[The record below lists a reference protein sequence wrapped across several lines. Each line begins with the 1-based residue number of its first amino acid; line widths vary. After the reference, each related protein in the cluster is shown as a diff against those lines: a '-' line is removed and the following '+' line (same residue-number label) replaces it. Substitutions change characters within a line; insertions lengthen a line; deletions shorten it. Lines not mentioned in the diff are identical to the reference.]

1 MHILDVLK
9 ERGFIAQTTFE
20 DELYKQLEEPTTFY
34 VGFDPTADSLHI
46 GHYIPIMA
54 MAHMQRAGH
63 RPIAL
68 MGGGTAMIGDPSGK
82 TDMRKM
88 MTVETIDHN
97 VECIK
102 QQMSRFLDFS
112 GDKAIIVNNADWLR
126 NLNFIEFMRDIGA
139 MFSVN
144 KMLTADCYK
153 TRMAT
158 DNGLSFLEFT
168 YMLMQ
173 SYDFLEL
180 FHRYGCRLEMG
191 GNDQWSNMLGGA
203 DLVRRKDSEKAFAC
217 TFQLLLTHDGKKMG
231 KTEKGAL
238 WLDPN
243 KTSPF
248 DFYQYWRNVDDA
260 DVEKCL
266 GLLTFLPMDEVRRLG
281 ALQGSEIN
289 EAKKVLAF
297 EVTKLVHGEE
307 EAQKAADAAWDVIQ
321 MNKYSLIEDKS
332 IVANGTTI
340 TDEDAKFL
348 NAMKSYELVW
358 QNDGT
363 WSSET
368 IWGWWW
374 RTSNKYSNATTGYDY
389 MGGVGG
395 TMIPALPPN
404 FGFYAGFGGT
414 APSLKL
420 ADSYPMWSTGRYP
433 VKGYEG
439 RNDMSKPIV
448 DPLSGYKTDGFTEG
462 YKQYVDPLYPE
473 WRPAIKAHNTCIDRD
488 PRFYATMVPNGS

>member
-1 MHILDVLK
+1 MPHVLDILK

-20 DELYKQLEEPTTFY
+20 DELYEQLKQPTTFY

-88 MTVETIDHN
+88 MTVETIDNN
-97 VECIK
+97 VAHIK
-102 QQMSRFLDFS
+102 EQMSRFLDFS
-112 GDKAIIVNNADWLR
+112 DGKAIIANNGDWLR
-126 NLNFIEFMRDIGA
+126 NLNFIEFMRDIGSL
-139 MFSVN
+139 FSVN
-144 KMLTADCYK
+144 KMLTAECYK
-153 TRMAT
+153 ARMAT

-203 DLVRRKDSEKAFAC
+203 DLVRRKDNEKAFAC
-217 TFQLLLTHDGKKMG
+217 TFQLLLTHDGRKMG

-260 DVEKCL
+260 DVMKCIRM
-266 GLLTFLPMDEVRRLG
+266 LTFLPLEQIDEMATWKDAQL
-281 ALQGSEIN
+281 N
-289 EAKKVLAF
+289 TAKETLAY
-297 EVTKLVHGEE
+297 ELTKMVHGEDE
-307 EAQKAADAAWDVIQ
+307 AGAAQKKARAIFGGGSTEHVPEAVISESDLVDGKSDIMSLLVLSGLCASRSDARRNIQ
-321 MNKYSLIEDKS
+321 
-332 IVANGTTI
+332 
-340 TDEDAKFL
+340 
-348 NAMKSYELVW
+348 
-358 QNDGT
+358 Q
-363 WSSET
+363 
-368 IWGWWW
+368 
-374 RTSNKYSNATTGYDY
+374 
-389 MGGVGG
+389 GGVLCGEEKVTDIAKAFDG
-395 TMIPALPPN
+395 EELRKGVVLRRGKKN
-404 FGFYAGFGGT
+404 FKRVI
-414 APSLKL
+414 LK
-420 ADSYPMWSTGRYP
+420 
-433 VKGYEG
+433 
-439 RNDMSKPIV
+439 
-448 DPLSGYKTDGFTEG
+448 
-462 YKQYVDPLYPE
+462 
-473 WRPAIKAHNTCIDRD
+473 
-488 PRFYATMVPNGS
+488 

>member
-1 MHILDVLK
+1 MEHVLDTLK
-9 ERGFIAQTTFE
+9 ERGFLAQMTFPE
-20 DELYKQLEEPTTFY
+20 ELYEQLKEPTTFY

-88 MTVETIDHN
+88 MTVETIDDN
-97 VECIK
+97 VEHIRA
-102 QQMSRFLDFS
+102 QMSRFLDFS
-112 GDKAIIVNNADWLR
+112 DGKAIIANNADWLR
-126 NLNFIEFMRDIGA
+126 HLNFIEFMRDIGS

-144 KMLTADCYK
+144 KMLTAECYK
-153 TRMAT
+153 ARMAT
-158 DNGLSFLEFT
+158 ENGLSFLEFT

-180 FHRYGCRLEMG
+180 FKRYGCRLQMG

-203 DLVRRKDSEKAFAC
+203 DLVRRKENEKAFAC
-217 TFQLLLTHDGKKMG
+217 TFQLLLTHDGRKMG

-248 DFYQYWRNVDDA
+248 DFYQYWRNVDDK

-281 ALQGSEIN
+281 ALEGSEIN

-297 EVTKLVHGEE
+297 EVTRLVHGEE
-307 EAQKAADAAWDVIQ
+307 EARKAADAAAALFAGGMNGADVPSFEVTADIL
-321 MNKYSLIEDKS
+321 SEDARVTTLLVKS
-332 IVANGTTI
+332 GLCKSQSEARNQLKAGAVFLGDEKI
-340 TDEDAKFL
+340 TDFAASVTAGMIGPDGLMLKKGKKGFRR
-348 NAMKSYELVW
+348 LV
-358 QNDGT
+358 
-363 WSSET
+363 
-368 IWGWWW
+368 
-374 RTSNKYSNATTGYDY
+374 
-389 MGGVGG
+389 
-395 TMIPALPPN
+395 
-404 FGFYAGFGGT
+404 
-414 APSLKL
+414 L
-420 ADSYPMWSTGRYP
+420 A
-433 VKGYEG
+433 
-439 RNDMSKPIV
+439 
-448 DPLSGYKTDGFTEG
+448 
-462 YKQYVDPLYPE
+462 
-473 WRPAIKAHNTCIDRD
+473 
-488 PRFYATMVPNGS
+488 

>member
-1 MHILDVLK
+1 MAHILDVLK
-9 ERGFIAQTTFE
+9 ERGFIAQMTFE
-20 DELYKQLEEPTTFY
+20 EDLYKQLEQPTTFY

-88 MTVETIDHN
+88 MTVETIDDN
-97 VECIK
+97 VAHIK

-112 GDKAIIVNNADWLR
+112 EGKAIIANNGDWLR
-126 NLNFIEFMRDIGA
+126 HLNFIDFMREIGST
-139 MFSVN
+139 FSVN
-144 KMLTADCYK
+144 KMLTAECYK
-153 TRMAT
+153 ARMAT
-158 DNGLSFLEFT
+158 ENGLSFLEFT

-180 FHRYGCRLEMG
+180 FKRYGCRLQMG

-203 DLVRRKDSEKAFAC
+203 DLIRRKEQQPAYAC
-217 TFQLLLTHDGKKMG
+217 TFQLLLTHDGRKMG

-248 DFYQYWRNVDDA
+248 DFYQYWRNVDDK
-260 DVEKCL
+260 DVGKCL
-266 GLLTFLPMDEVRRLG
+266 GLLTFLPMDEVRRLS

-307 EAQKAADAAWDVIQ
+307 EAQKAADAAAA
-321 MNKYSLIEDKS
+321 LFAGG
-332 IVANGTTI
+332 ANSASVPSFELTTA
-340 TDEDAKFL
+340 DLAEDARVTTML
-348 NAMKSYELVW
+348 VKSGLCKS
-358 QNDGT
+358 QSD
-363 WSSET
+363 
-368 IWGWWW
+368 
-374 RTSNKYSNATTGYDY
+374 A
-389 MGGVGG
+389 
-395 TMIPALPPN
+395 
-404 FGFYAGFGGT
+404 
-414 APSLKL
+414 
-420 ADSYPMWSTGRYP
+420 
-433 VKGYEG
+433 
-439 RNDMSKPIV
+439 RN
-448 DPLSGYKTDGFTEG
+448 
-462 YKQYVDPLYPE
+462 Q
-473 WRPAIKAHNTCIDRD
+473 IKA
-488 PRFYATMVPNGS
+488 GSVLLGDEKVADFNAAVTADMFGEDGLMLQKGKKGFRRLILK